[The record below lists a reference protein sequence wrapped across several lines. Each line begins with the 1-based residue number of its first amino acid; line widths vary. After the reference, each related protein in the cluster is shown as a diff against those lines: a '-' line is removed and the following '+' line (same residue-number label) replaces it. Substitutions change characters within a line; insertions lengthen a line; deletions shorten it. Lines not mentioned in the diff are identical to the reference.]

1 MERTI
6 YRRLIT
12 AVLLLLLIWQTQS
25 WAQERPCVRRTCQN
39 LIYRSYV
46 EDRMPLWESTL
57 ETMEFEYS
65 LKPDDALLYDVLLA
79 QYGLIG
85 YYLGTDNKSK
95 VRSTLNNAEEYLE
108 KLENTPGYE
117 AASRL
122 FRASFYAYHIA
133 LRPWRSVQLGIAS
146 ERLINEALELR
157 DDYPR
162 GYLEKANML
171 YFAPAI
177 FGGSKKR
184 SIEYYSQAVSLFE
197 KNMQNNHRWLYLSTL
212 VSLANAYESTGDL
225 RAAIA
230 TLEKA
235 LEFEPGFKWA
245 KNELL
250 PELQAKK

>member
-6 YRRLIT
+6 YRHLILT
-12 AVLLLLLIWQTQS
+12 VVLMLIWQTPL
-25 WAQERPCVRRTCQN
+25 WAQDRPCVGHTCQN

-46 EDRMPLWESTL
+46 EDRMSLWESTL

-65 LKPDDALLYDVLLA
+65 LRPDDVLLYDILLA

-85 YYLGTDNKSK
+85 YSLGTDNKSK
-95 VRSTLNNAEEYLE
+95 ARSLLNNAEEYLE

-122 FRASFYAYHIA
+122 FQAVFYAYQIT
-133 LRPWRSVQLGIAS
+133 LRPWRIVQLGIAS
-146 ERLINEALELR
+146 ERLINEALELK

-171 YFAPAI
+171 YFAPVI

-197 KNMQNNHRWLYLSTL
+197 ENMQNNHRWLYLSTL
-212 VSLANAYESTGDL
+212 VSLANAYESTGDVT
-225 RAAIA
+225 AAIA

-235 LEFEPGFKWA
+235 LEFEPGFRWA

-250 PELQAKK
+250 PELREKM